1 MIITA
6 DLIEAYLK
14 CPTKCFL
21 LSRDEVETGNAYAE
35 WARVKSASFCR
46 EGIGRL
52 VAGVAPDKCVMSA
65 SATEN
70 PQWQLAIDFKARS
83 QNLQCSCQ
91 ALERIPSSERERA
104 ARFIPIRFVFRN
116 NVARD
121 DKLLITFNAL
131 VLSERLGR
139 TIDYG
144 KVLYGDNY
152 ASLRVKISAFADDV
166 RRIQQQ
172 RHLHRTQ
179 LSYTFRPRH
188 RPKALRDKREKYH
201 HSLKARAI
209 RRYAGPPDG
218 LGVSKAL
225 ETSINLLS
233 VIFGQIYFPTYSN
246 RLKEIAGW
254 LGFKWSE
261 QEASGLQAIIW
272 RQEWEQ
278 TRARLEKEKLV
289 RYNVEDCAALEL
301 VTGAVG
307 QIVQENIEGNSGT
320 RDRIEVVVANNVD
333 RKETIWPRFSSSIE
347 GFDIVNRAARWDYQR
362 DHTYIRTEAKLKRDK
377 QVGQTLPRKNI
388 RISKVMVCEPLT
400 SSAPFRIA
408 LGDEGSNSYRAHKIR
423 FCCPS
428 GTDNLTCPPPV
439 SEYPQRGKCKNVLT
453 QSSQLCFIQ

>member
-166 RRIQQQ
+166 RR
-172 RHLHRTQ
+172 LV
-179 LSYTFRPRH
+179 
-188 RPKALRDKREKYH
+188 EKVGG
-201 HSLKARAI
+201 LLARST
-209 RRYAGPPDG
+209 PPD
-218 LGVSKAL
+218 LVL
-225 ETSINLLS
+225 
-233 VIFGQIYFPTYSN
+233 N
-246 RLKEIAGW
+246 RH
-254 LGFKWSE
+254 
-261 QEASGLQAIIW
+261 
-272 RQEWEQ
+272 
-278 TRARLEKEKLV
+278 
-289 RYNVEDCAALEL
+289 C
-301 VTGAVG
+301 
-307 QIVQENIEGNSGT
+307 
-320 RDRIEVVVANNVD
+320 
-333 RKETIWPRFSSSIE
+333 
-347 GFDIVNRAARWDYQR
+347 
-362 DHTYIRTEAKLKRDK
+362 TECSR
-377 QVGQTLPRKNI
+377 
-388 RISKVMVCEPLT
+388 
-400 SSAPFRIA
+400 
-408 LGDEGSNSYRAHKIR
+408 
-423 FCCPS
+423 
-428 GTDNLTCPPPV
+428 
-439 SEYPQRGKCKNVLT
+439 
-453 QSSQLCFIQ
+453 

>member
-1 MIITA
+1 M
-6 DLIEAYLK
+6 
-14 CPTKCFL
+14 
-21 LSRDEVETGNAYAE
+21 
-35 WARVKSASFCR
+35 
-46 EGIGRL
+46 
-52 VAGVAPDKCVMSA
+52 
-65 SATEN
+65 
-70 PQWQLAIDFKARS
+70 
-83 QNLQCSCQ
+83 
-91 ALERIPSSERERA
+91 
-104 ARFIPIRFVFRN
+104 
-116 NVARD
+116 
-121 DKLLITFNAL
+121 
-131 VLSERLGR
+131 
-139 TIDYG
+139 
-144 KVLYGDNY
+144 
-152 ASLRVKISAFADDV
+152 
-166 RRIQQQ
+166 
-172 RHLHRTQ
+172 
-179 LSYTFRPRH
+179 
-188 RPKALRDKREKYH
+188 
-201 HSLKARAI
+201 
-209 RRYAGPPDG
+209 
-218 LGVSKAL
+218 SKAL

-362 DHTYIRTEAKLKRDK
+362 DHIYIRTEAKLKRDK
-377 QVGQTLPRKNI
+377 QVGQTLPRRNI

-428 GTDNLTCPPPV
+428 GTDNL
-439 SEYPQRGKCKNVLT
+439 
-453 QSSQLCFIQ
+453 I

>member
-70 PQWQLAIDFKARS
+70 PQSQLAIDFKARS

-139 TIDYG
+139 TIDYD

-166 RRIQQQ
+166 RR
-172 RHLHRTQ
+172 LV
-179 LSYTFRPRH
+179 
-188 RPKALRDKREKYH
+188 EKVGG
-201 HSLKARAI
+201 LLARST
-209 RRYAGPPDG
+209 PPD
-218 LGVSKAL
+218 LVL
-225 ETSINLLS
+225 
-233 VIFGQIYFPTYSN
+233 N
-246 RLKEIAGW
+246 RHCTEYQ
-254 LGFKWSE
+254 F
-261 QEASGLQAIIW
+261 
-272 RQEWEQ
+272 Q
-278 TRARLEKEKLV
+278 TRCRQKA
-289 RYNVEDCAALEL
+289 
-301 VTGAVG
+301 
-307 QIVQENIEGNSGT
+307 
-320 RDRIEVVVANNVD
+320 VD
-333 RKETIWPRFSSSIE
+333 RDDLSLLRNMTETE
-347 GFDIVNRAARWDYQR
+347 RA
-362 DHTYIRTEAKLKRDK
+362 EF
-377 QVGQTLPRKNI
+377 N
-388 RISKVMVCEPLT
+388 SKGIFTVLNSLT
-400 SSAPFRIA
+400 PSD
-408 LGDEGSNSYRAHKIR
+408 LGTAQKH
-423 FCCPS
+423 
-428 GTDNLTCPPPV
+428 
-439 SEYPQRGKCKNVLT
+439 
-453 QSSQLCFIQ
+453 